1 MLLDQKYLVCYNNI
15 MNKLNQFKQK
25 VLLAYYRT
33 KFTVVELLVIAVITI
48 WLTKNLISYIIEL
61 L

>member
-1 MLLDQKYLVCYNNI
+1 
-15 MNKLNQFKQK
+15 MNRVNQFKHK

-33 KFTVVELLVIAVITI
+33 KFTVAELLVIAVLTI
-48 WLTKNLISYIIEL
+48 WLTEKSVLYIIEL

>member
-1 MLLDQKYLVCYNNI
+1 
-15 MNKLNQFKQK
+15 MNRVNQFKHK

-33 KFTVVELLVIAVITI
+33 KFTLAELLVIAVLTV
-48 WLTKNLISYIIEL
+48 WLTKNSVLYIIEL

>member
-1 MLLDQKYLVCYNNI
+1 
-15 MNKLNQFKQK
+15 MNRATQFKQK

-33 KFTVVELLVIAVITI
+33 KFTVVELLVIAVLTI
-48 WLTKNLISYIIEL
+48 WLTEKSVLYIIEL

>member
-1 MLLDQKYLVCYNNI
+1 MCYNNS
-15 MNKLNQFKQK
+15 MNRVNQLKHK

-33 KFTVVELLVIAVITI
+33 KFTVVELLVIAVITF
-48 WLTKNLISYIIEL
+48 WLTKNGIFYIIEL

>member
-1 MLLDQKYLVCYNNI
+1 
-15 MNKLNQFKQK
+15 MNRVNQLKHK

-33 KFTVVELLVIAVITI
+33 KFTVAELLVIAVIMF
-48 WLTKNLISYIIEL
+48 WLTKNSILYIIEL

>member
-1 MLLDQKYLVCYNNI
+1 
-15 MNKLNQFKQK
+15 MNRANQLKQK

-33 KFTVVELLVIAVITI
+33 KFTVAELLVIATVTF
-48 WLTKNLISYIIEL
+48 WLTKNSVLYIIEL

>member
-1 MLLDQKYLVCYNNI
+1 
-15 MNKLNQFKQK
+15 MNRVTQIKHK

-33 KFTVVELLVIAVITI
+33 KFTVAELLVILVII
-48 WLTKNLISYIIEL
+48 FWLTKNSVLYIIEL

>member
-1 MLLDQKYLVCYNNI
+1 
-15 MNKLNQFKQK
+15 MNRVNQFKQK

-33 KFTVVELLVIAVITI
+33 KFTVVELLVIAVIVF
-48 WLTKNLISYIIEL
+48 WLTKNSILYIIEL

>member
-1 MLLDQKYLVCYNNI
+1 
-15 MNKLNQFKQK
+15 MNRQNQFKHK

-33 KFTVVELLVIAVITI
+33 KFTVAELLVIAVITF
-48 WLTKNLISYIIEL
+48 WLTKNSVLYIIEL

>member
-1 MLLDQKYLVCYNNI
+1 
-15 MNKLNQFKQK
+15 MNRVNQIKHK
-25 VLLAYYRT
+25 VLHTYYRT
-33 KFTVVELLVIAVITI
+33 KFTVAELLVIAVLTI

>member
-1 MLLDQKYLVCYNNI
+1 
-15 MNKLNQFKQK
+15 MNRANQLKHK

-33 KFTVVELLVIAVITI
+33 KFTVAELLVIAVITF
-48 WLTKNLISYIIEL
+48 WLTKNSVLYIIEL

>member
-1 MLLDQKYLVCYNNI
+1 
-15 MNKLNQFKQK
+15 MNRVNQIKRK

-33 KFTVVELLVIAVITI
+33 KFTVAELLVIAVLTI
-48 WLTKNLISYIIEL
+48 WLTKNSVLYIIEL

>member
-1 MLLDQKYLVCYNNI
+1 
-15 MNKLNQFKQK
+15 MNRVNQFKHK

-33 KFTVVELLVIAVITI
+33 KFTVAELLVIAVITF
-48 WLTKNLISYIIEL
+48 WLTKNFILYIIEL

>member
-1 MLLDQKYLVCYNNI
+1 
-15 MNKLNQFKQK
+15 MNRVNQLKHK

-33 KFTVVELLVIAVITI
+33 KFTVAELLVIAVITF
-48 WLTKNLISYIIEL
+48 WLTKNSILYIIEL